1 MRTTCADRRARG
13 ARVRGFTLLEVLVAL
28 TIIAVALAAS
38 LRGAMALTG
47 KAQDIDRRL
56 LAGLSAENALLEL
69 RFARTQAPVGEIRF
83 DCSQG
88 LVVLACRQVVS
99 ATPNPFFRR
108 VEVHVTGAGEDGS
121 EYADLMSLLPVH

>member
-1 MRTTCADRRARG
+1 MRATCADRRPARRH
-13 ARVRGFTLLEVLVAL
+13 ACGFTLLEVLVAL
-28 TIIAVALAAS
+28 AIIAVALAAC

-47 KAQDIDRRL
+47 NAQDVDRRL

-69 RFARTQAPVGEIRF
+69 RFARTQAAIGESQF
-83 DCSQG
+83 DCPQG
-88 LVVLACRQVVS
+88 AVALRCRQVVS

-108 VEVHVTGAGEDGS
+108 VEVHVTAEDAH

>member
-1 MRTTCADRRARG
+1 MRATCTERA
-13 ARVRGFTLLEVLVAL
+13 RGFTLLEVLIAL
-28 TIIAVALAAS
+28 AIIAVALAAC

-47 KAQDIDRRL
+47 NAQEVDRRL

-69 RFARTQAPVGEIRF
+69 RFARIQAAVGESQF
-83 DCSQG
+83 DCAQAG
-88 LVVLACRQVVS
+88 VALTCRQVVS

-108 VEVHVTGAGEDGS
+108 VEMHVAGEDAR